1 MTLTAMIW
9 AEDEMFVAL
18 CPELDV
24 ASQGATIE
32 AAQLNLQEAV
42 EGVLAMANATELRRR
57 MAKLQREPV
66 AAVTTFSVG
75 AIVDAPNAP
84 SEVPSA
90 VAA

>member
-32 AAQLNLQEAV
+32 AAQANLQEAV
-42 EGVLAMANATELRRR
+42 AGVLSVAGAEEVRRR
-57 MAKLQREPV
+57 MAKLQREPI
-66 AAVTTFSVG
+66 AKVTTFVADATLNAAETPSVM
-75 AIVDAPNAP
+75 
-84 SEVPSA
+84 
-90 VAA
+90 AA